1 MSASNKFKN
10 ELQNNNF
17 VGALKTALS
26 EAIEL
31 KIVTWVVPA
40 DQDEVGQDTPE
51 NALPGHLMCTRMNL
65 VDGDIDNEI
74 GSQFVGSGSYTEL
87 RQFHLEQVQKG
98 QDIIQKNL
106 TNLKQLFE
114 ILVEKIHGLPQTER
128 LLTPSTVPEAV
139 GSSYPSDNQRAALL
153 ADDDIPKPAEEA
165 GSTSDSGSP
174 QAVDSFDDGQ
184 IPEAPDPILIPGNP
198 QAVDSFDNGQIP
210 EVAAP
215 DSIPS

>member
-1 MSASNKFKN
+1 MPASDKFKD

-31 KIVTWVVPA
+31 EIVTWVVPA
-40 DQDEVGQDTPE
+40 DQDELGQDTPE
-51 NALPGHLMCTRMNL
+51 NALPGHLMRTRINL

-74 GSQFVGSGSYTEL
+74 GSHFVGSGPYTEL

-114 ILVEKIHGLPQTER
+114 ILVEKIHGLPQTEH
-128 LLTPSTVPEAV
+128 LLTPNTVPEV
-139 GSSYPSDNQRAALL
+139 SGSSWPSDNQRVALL
-153 ADDDIPKPAEEA
+153 ADDSQMPEA
-165 GSTSDSGSP
+165 ASSTLVSGNP
-174 QAVDSFDDGQ
+174 EAVDSLVDDDM
-184 IPEAPDPILIPGNP
+184 PDEADPALVSGNP
-198 QAVDSFDNGQIP
+198 EAVDSLVDN
-210 EVAAP
+210 EMSKEAAP
-215 DSIPS
+215 DSISS

>member
-1 MSASNKFKN
+1 MPASDKFKG

-31 KIVTWVVPA
+31 EIVTWVVPA
-40 DQDEVGQDTPE
+40 DQDDLGQDTPE
-51 NALPGHLMCTRMNL
+51 NALPGHLMRTRINL

-74 GSQFVGSGSYTEL
+74 GSHFVGSGPYTEL

-128 LLTPSTVPEAV
+128 ILTPNNVPEAS
-139 GSSYPSDNQRAALL
+139 GSSWPSDDQRGALL
-153 ADDDIPKPAEEA
+153 ADDEIPKPEAA
-165 GSTSDSGSP
+165 GSTFVSGNGQP
-174 QAVDSFDDGQ
+174 EGLLVDNDD
-184 IPEAPDPILIPGNP
+184 IPEWH
-198 QAVDSFDNGQIP
+198 
-210 EVAAP
+210 
-215 DSIPS
+215 

>member
-1 MSASNKFKN
+1 MPASDKFKN

-40 DQDEVGQDTPE
+40 DQDGLGQDTPE
-51 NALPGHLMCTRMNL
+51 NALPGHLMRTRINL
-65 VDGDIDNEI
+65 VNGDIDNEI
-74 GSQFVGSGSYTEL
+74 GSHFVGSGPYTEL

-98 QDIIQKNL
+98 QDTIQKNL

-128 LLTPSTVPEAV
+128 LFTPNNLPEAT
-139 GSSYPSDNQRAALL
+139 GLLWPSDNQRDALVADDEIPKHEDVDSTSVSSNGQPEGLL
-153 ADDDIPKPAEEA
+153 ADNDDMPDKADP
-165 GSTSDSGSP
+165 TLVSG
-174 QAVDSFDDGQ
+174 
-184 IPEAPDPILIPGNP
+184 
-198 QAVDSFDNGQIP
+198 NGQP
-210 EVAAP
+210 EG
-215 DSIPS
+215 

>member
-1 MSASNKFKN
+1 MAASDKFKD

-31 KIVTWVVPA
+31 EIVTWVVPA
-40 DQDEVGQDTPE
+40 DQDDLGEDTPE
-51 NALPGHLMCTRMNL
+51 NALPGHLMRTRINL

-74 GSQFVGSGSYTEL
+74 GSHFVGTGPYTEL

-128 LLTPSTVPEAV
+128 LLTPNTVPEAA
-139 GSSYPSDNQRAALL
+139 GSSWPSEEQEAALRGSVPDNGQSGGSV
-153 ADDDIPKPAEEA
+153 ADSDDGLDKADPTA
-165 GSTSDSGSP
+165 TSGNPDA
-174 QAVDSFDDGQ
+174 AVDSPDD
-184 IPEAPDPILIPGNP
+184 I
-198 QAVDSFDNGQIP
+198 
-210 EVAAP
+210 
-215 DSIPS
+215 

>member
-1 MSASNKFKN
+1 MSASDKFKG

-31 KIVTWVVPA
+31 EIVTWVVPA
-40 DQDEVGQDTPE
+40 DQDELGQDTPE
-51 NALPGHLMCTRMNL
+51 NALPGHLMRTRINL

-74 GSQFVGSGSYTEL
+74 GSHFVGSGPYTEL

-114 ILVEKIHGLPQTER
+114 ILVEKIHGIPQTER
-128 LLTPSTVPEAV
+128 LLTPNTVPEAA
-139 GSSYPSDNQRAALL
+139 GSSWPSANQREALL
-153 ADDDIPKPAEEA
+153 ADDEIPKPEEA
-165 GSTSDSGSP
+165 GSTSVSDKP
-174 QAVDSFDDGQ
+174 QVDDEMLDEASSALLSDKPQVDDEMLD
-184 IPEAPDPILIPGNP
+184 EADPTLISGNP
-198 QAVDSFDNGQIP
+198 QPGD
-210 EVAAP
+210 
-215 DSIPS
+215 